1 MDLKFNEKE
10 IYYPLIAEE
19 LLPADSFWGKD
30 SFFRCKAP
38 GRLTALQY
46 MAQYSYEYRQHKLD
60 TVGYWKNKKDTNL
73 RG

>member
-38 GRLTALQY
+38 GRLTVLQY
-46 MAQYSYEYRQHKLD
+46 MAQYSYKYRQHKLD
-60 TVGYWKNKKDTNL
+60 TVGYWKK
-73 RG
+73 